1 MNTQKPTPKPEQNQ
15 ITIRGAR
22 THNLKGIDVDIP
34 HNALTV
40 VSGVSGSGKS
50 SLAFD
55 TVYAEGQRRYVE
67 SLSAYARQFLE
78 RIEKPDVDHMD
89 GLAPAIAIKQKNQ
102 TRNPRSTV
110 ATATEIYDY
119 LRLLYARCGT
129 VTCLHCGGIVKHD
142 TVDEIVAALLALP
155 EGTRTYALFPIV
167 RAEVKIE
174 PMQAAKSEIE
184 AEPESKPQKSVAKKS
199 AKSVKSAVAPAYDL
213 TESLKE
219 RLAELRRRGY
229 NRLYQAGKIVEFS
242 TPESLLELDFAQP
255 IFVLA
260 DRLALSSDIRS
271 RIVDAIET
279 GYRESGEIQ
288 FHLIPR
294 TPDSTQQNQSNL
306 IPSEAEHSPS
316 NINRSKESSVIL
328 SKAGRSASEAN
339 RSNENIVILS
349 KAGRSAS
356 EANRSNENI
365 VILSEAGRSAS
376 EANRS
381 NENIVILSEGGAF
394 AAGVE
399 GPAVASAQPRTLRF
413 SAAFE
418 CTTCHR
424 AYREPEPRL
433 FSFNN
438 PFGACPRCQG
448 FGNTIDFDPNL
459 IIPDKSKSLANGA
472 IAPWNGAKYRPH
484 HGEMIRAARTA
495 GIPTDIPWYDLTADQ
510 QRFIEDGSGSFPGIR
525 GFFSALERKKY
536 KLHVRVFLS
545 KYRGYALCPD
555 CRGQRLRAEARA
567 VLINDKNICEVSSL
581 TISEAQVFFDSL
593 RLSPAQTEV
602 AGKILEEV
610 RQRIGFLHQVG
621 LDYLTLDRL
630 SSTLS
635 GGESQR
641 IQLATSLGSRLVGA
655 LYVLDEPSI
664 GLHTRDTARLIAIMQ
679 DLRDLGNTILVVEHD
694 PDVIRSADH
703 LLDLGPGAGELGGHL
718 LASGTVAEVTRNPAS
733 ITGKYLS
740 GRLTIPVPKLR
751 REPGRERL
759 RLTGARIHNLRGVDV
774 EIPLNMLVCVTG
786 VSGSGKS
793 TLVHQVLYRALT
805 RALNQDAQPEGD
817 PTPLFRELSGTQH
830 LNEVV
835 LVDQS
840 PIGRTPRS
848 NPVTYIKAFDD
859 IRALFAAQ
867 PDAKR
872 RNFGPGHF
880 SFNVPGGRCDV
891 CEGDGTVTVE
901 MQFLADIELPCEE
914 CGGTRYKP
922 SVLDIKYKGRNI
934 HDVLNMTVKEA
945 LTYFAGHP
953 RIVDKLYVLDE
964 VGLGYVRL
972 GQSATTL
979 SGGEAQRVKLAAHL
993 ATARSIT
1000 GRTGNEAAARAR
1012 SRTLYILDEPT
1023 TGLHFDDVAKL
1034 LAAFRKLIEGGG
1046 SLLVIEHNLDV
1057 IKSADWVIDMGP
1069 EGGSAG
1075 GQIVATGTPEEIAAN
1090 PASHTGHWLAPVLA
1104 PIPKPEPEPQLT
1116 T

>member
-1 MNTQKPTPKPEQNQ
+1 MNDQ

-142 TVDEIVAALLALP
+142 TVDEIVTTLFALP

-174 PMQAAKSEIE
+174 PMQMPTVQEAADAPTPKKS
-184 AEPESKPQKSVAKKS
+184 ASRKS
-199 AKSVKSAVAPAYDL
+199 AKSQKTADTPSNFNL
-213 TESLKE
+213 TDSLKE
-219 RLAELRRRGY
+219 RLTELRRRGY
-229 NRLYQAGKIVEFS
+229 NRLFQQTAGGENKIVEFS
-242 TPESLLELDFAQP
+242 TPESLLELDFAKP
-255 IFVLA
+255 IFVLI
-260 DRLALSSDIRS
+260 DRLAISPEIRS

-279 GYRESGEIQ
+279 GYRESGEVQ
-288 FHLIPR
+288 FLTVPR
-294 TPDSTQQNQSNL
+294 
-306 IPSEAEHSPS
+306 EE
-316 NINRSKESSVIL
+316 E
-328 SKAGRSASEAN
+328 KAA
-339 RSNENIVILS
+339 
-349 KAGRSAS
+349 KY
-356 EANRSNENI
+356 
-365 VILSEAGRSAS
+365 
-376 EANRS
+376 
-381 NENIVILSEGGAF
+381 
-394 AAGVE
+394 
-399 GPAVASAQPRTLRF
+399 RF

-438 PFGACPRCQG
+438 PYGACPRCQG

-459 IIPDKSKSLANGA
+459 ILPDKSKSLADGA
-472 IAPWNGAKYRPH
+472 IAPWCTTKYRPH
-484 HGEMIRAARTA
+484 HGEMIRAAKA
-495 GIPTDIPWYDLTADQ
+495 ANIPANIPWYDLEPYQ
-510 QRFIEDGSGSFPGIR
+510 QRFIEEGDGTYPGIQ
-525 GFFSALERKKY
+525 GFFRALEHKKY

-567 VLINDKNICEVSSL
+567 VLITPQNGPAQNICETSAL
-581 TISEAQVFFDSL
+581 TIAEAQTFFDNL
-593 RLSPAQTEV
+593 QLSPAQVEV

-610 RQRIGFLHQVG
+610 RQRIHFLHQVG

-664 GLHTRDTARLIAIMQ
+664 GLHTRDTAKLIRIMK

-694 PDVIRSADH
+694 PDVIRAADH

-718 LASGTVAEVTRNPAS
+718 LAEGTVAQVTANPNS

-740 GRLTIPVPKLR
+740 GRLTIPIPKYR
-751 REPGRERL
+751 REPGREHL
-759 RLTGARIHNLRGVDV
+759 KLTGARIHNLRGVDID
-774 EIPLNMLVCVTG
+774 IPLGLLVCVTG

-793 TLVHQVLYRALT
+793 TLVHQVLYRALMQ
-805 RALNQDAQPEGD
+805 ALGQTEGSD
-817 PTPLFRELSGTQH
+817 PSPLFRELTGTHH
-830 LNEVV
+830 LNDVI

-872 RNFGPGHF
+872 RGFGPGHF

-914 CGGTRYKP
+914 CNGTRYKAAI
-922 SVLDIKYKGRNI
+922 LDIKYKGKNI
-934 HDVLNMTVKEA
+934 YDVLNMTVKEA
-945 LTYFAGHP
+945 LGYFAGHP
-953 RIVDKLYVLDE
+953 KIVDKLYVLDE

-979 SGGEAQRVKLAAHL
+979 SGGEAQRVKLASHL

-1000 GRTGNEAAARAR
+1000 GRGTNDTAAKAR

-1034 LAAFRKLIEGGG
+1034 LAAFRKLIDGGG

-1069 EGGSAG
+1069 EGGSGG
-1075 GQIVATGTPEEIAAN
+1075 GQIVATGTPEEIAVN
-1090 PASHTGHWLAPVLA
+1090 PASHTGHWLAPVL
-1104 PIPKPEPEPQLT
+1104 KPTGTKSEPELQLT
-1116 T
+1116 V

>member
-1 MNTQKPTPKPEQNQ
+1 MIDEMIQEPAPAPATSLDR

-34 HNALTV
+34 HNCLTV

-78 RIEKPDVDHMD
+78 RIEKPDVDFMD

-129 VTCLHCGGIVKHD
+129 VTCLHCGGVVKRD
-142 TVDEIVAALLALP
+142 SVDEIVASMLAEP
-155 EGTRTYALFPIV
+155 DGTRVYALFPIV
-167 RAEVKIE
+167 RAEISLEPLQPAAVEEAAPPKPVKKAKA
-174 PMQAAKSEIE
+174 PAKKAAKNI
-184 AEPESKPQKSVAKKS
+184 AA
-199 AKSVKSAVAPAYDL
+199 ATL
-213 TESLKE
+213 TDPLKD
-219 RLAELRRRGY
+219 RLMELRRRGY
-229 NRLYQAGKIVEFS
+229 NRLFQNGAIVEFS
-242 TPESLLELDFAQP
+242 TPESLLELDFSQS

-260 DRLALSSDIRS
+260 DRLALSADVRS
-271 RIVDAIET
+271 RLVDAIET

-288 FHLIPR
+288 FLTLPR
-294 TPDSTQQNQSNL
+294 DE
-306 IPSEAEHSPS
+306 SEPK
-316 NINRSKESSVIL
+316 RM
-328 SKAGRSASEAN
+328 
-339 RSNENIVILS
+339 
-349 KAGRSAS
+349 
-356 EANRSNENI
+356 
-365 VILSEAGRSAS
+365 
-376 EANRS
+376 
-381 NENIVILSEGGAF
+381 
-394 AAGVE
+394 
-399 GPAVASAQPRTLRF
+399 RF
-413 SAAFE
+413 SSAFE

-448 FGNTIDFDPNL
+448 FGNTIDFDPGL
-459 IIPDKSKSLANGA
+459 IIPDRSKTLDEGA
-472 IAPWNGAKYRPH
+472 IHPWTTTKYRPH
-484 HGEMIRAARTA
+484 HGEMKRAAKAA
-495 GIPTDIPWYDLTADQ
+495 GIPTNVPWYDLTAAQ
-510 QRFIEDGSGSFPGIR
+510 QRVIEDGDAHFSGIR
-525 GFFSALERKKY
+525 GFFSALDKKKY

-555 CRGQRLRAEARA
+555 CRGTRLRAEARA
-567 VLINDKNICEVSSL
+567 VMIQGRNICEVAAL
-581 TISEAQVFFDSL
+581 TITAATEFFDSL
-593 RLSPAQTEV
+593 ALSPSQMEI
-602 AGKILEEV
+602 AGKVLEEV
-610 RQRIGFLHQVG
+610 RQRTRFLHQVG

-664 GLHTRDTARLIAIMQ
+664 GLHTRDTAKLIRIME

-694 PDVIRSADH
+694 PDVIRAADY
-703 LLDLGPGAGELGGHL
+703 LLDLGPGAGELGGQL
-718 LASGTVAEVTRNPAS
+718 LAAGTVEEVTADPHS

-751 REPGRERL
+751 REPGREHL
-759 RLTGARIHNLRGVDV
+759 KLSGARIHNLRGVDLD
-774 EIPLNMLVCVTG
+774 IPLGLLCCVTG

-793 TLVHQVLYRALT
+793 TIVHQVLYRALQQ
-805 RALNQDAQPEGD
+805 ALGQTEGAD
-817 PTPLFRELSGTQH
+817 PTALYRDLSGTQY
-830 LNEVV
+830 LNDVI

-859 IRALFAAQ
+859 VRALFAAQ
-867 PDAKR
+867 PDSKR
-872 RNFGPGHF
+872 KNFTAGSF

-914 CGGTRYKP
+914 CNGTRYKA
-922 SVLDIKYKGRNI
+922 SILDVKYKNKNI
-934 HDVLNMTVKEA
+934 YDVLNMTVKEA
-945 LTYFAGHP
+945 LVYFAGLP
-953 RIVDKLYVLDE
+953 KIVDKLYVLDE
-964 VGLGYVRL
+964 VGLSYVRL

-979 SGGEAQRVKLAAHL
+979 SGGEAQRVKLASHL
-993 ATARSIT
+993 ATARSVLN
-1000 GRTGNEAAARAR
+1000 RAANNDAAVKAR

-1034 LAAFRKLIEGGG
+1034 LSAFRKLIDGGG

-1069 EGGSAG
+1069 EGGDGG
-1075 GQIVATGTPEEIAAN
+1075 GQVVAVGTPEEIAAN
-1090 PASHTGHWLAPVLA
+1090 PASHTGHWLAPVLSVA
-1104 PIPKPEPEPQLT
+1104 ERHASYSVT
-1116 T
+1116 D